1 MNVMS
6 ERAIT
11 DIEAKEILESRE
23 TEGEL
28 RYEQKNALE
37 LLKKFVKLD
46 KEKSA
51 SLSEELAKIEKLR
64 ERQIVAIINFLP
76 EDRDDLRA
84 VLQKDYSVL
93 TDEEINLVLGTV
105 KKYI

>member
-1 MNVMS
+1 MNILS
-6 ERAIT
+6 EKTIS
-11 DIEAKEILESRE
+11 DVDAKEILENRE
-23 TEGEL
+23 KEGEL

-46 KEKSA
+46 KEKAS

-64 ERQIVAIINFLP
+64 ERHIVAIINFLP

-84 VLQKDYSVL
+84 VLQKEYSVL
-93 TDEEINLVLGTV
+93 TDEEINLVLETV
-105 KKYI
+105 KKYS